1 MTLSVEGETMAK
13 AKKWDAEFRKR
24 LDKHYDEM
32 KWLYHELYD
41 NDEQALDYFIDM
53 LDTVYEHYDAL
64 GKRTSDSSDGKFTVT
79 PIGRMIVVK
88 KKAGASSMTYDEV
101 ENALNIHYKNHRKV
115 NSVYK
120 NNGGTITIDCRK

>member
-1 MTLSVEGETMAK
+1 MKKK
-13 AKKWDAEFRKR
+13 AFQR
-24 LDKHYDEM
+24 LQYALIAVFIGLITVSCSNDDDE
-32 KWLYHELYD
+32 E
-41 NDEQALDYFIDM
+41 NALAPYASLFSKTDYFIDM